1 MDIREGGENLKLK
14 SAVVE
19 KVKSDAL
26 IVVDGRSR
34 NELIIENI
42 YPIGCSDSL
51 IKIVMYGDPP
61 RRRKLSS
68 NSMSRTYQI

>member
-42 YPIGCSDSL
+42 YAIWCADSL
-51 IKIVMYGDPP
+51 IKIVMYGEI
-61 RRRKLSS
+61 RLGGE
-68 NSMSRTYQI
+68 N